1 MNSDLDGKG
10 ELLVGDGSGDP
21 TALAVGTNN
30 YVLTADSAE
39 ATGVK
44 WAAAGAGGDANQNAF
59 SNVAVSGQTTVAAD

>member
-10 ELLVGDGSGDP
+10 EILIGDGSGDP

-30 YVLTADSAE
+30 YVLTADSGE

-44 WAAAGAGGDANQNAF
+44 WAAAATGTPEGTAIL
-59 SNVAVSGQTTVAAD
+59 SNR